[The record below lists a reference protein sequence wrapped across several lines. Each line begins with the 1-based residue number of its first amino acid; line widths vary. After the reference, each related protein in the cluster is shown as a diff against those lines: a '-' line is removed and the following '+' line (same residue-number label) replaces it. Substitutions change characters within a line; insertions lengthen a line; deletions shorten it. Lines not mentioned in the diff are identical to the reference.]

1 MKKNIIATLIL
12 TAAMSNTVFT
22 STVFA
27 STSDEDRARKA
38 YNDSIIEQCDSDRE
52 VAYMIMKTRQMNL
65 FTPSEHIQTIKDVHL
80 SSDSEKRFIAIVR
93 ETYNAKLEPS
103 RYTETIAK
111 GFGYEKQVKCLNKY
125 LGKAL

>member
-12 TAAMSNTVFT
+12 TAALSNTVFT
-22 STVFA
+22 STVLA
-27 STSDEDRARKA
+27 STSEEDRARKVYSEA
-38 YNDSIIEQCDSDRE
+38 IIEQCDSDRE

-80 SSDSEKRFIAIVR
+80 SSDSEKRTIELVR
-93 ETYNAKLEPS
+93 ETYNTKLEPA
-103 RYTETIAK
+103 RYTETIAN

>member
-1 MKKNIIATLIL
+1 MKKSIIATIIL
-12 TAAMSNTVFT
+12 TAALSN
-22 STVFA
+22 TVFA
-27 STSDEDRARKA
+27 STAEEDARKV
-38 YNDSIIEQCDSDRE
+38 YNNSIIEQCDSDRE

-65 FTPSEHIQTIKDVHL
+65 FTQSEHIQTIKDNHL
-80 SSDSEKRFIAIVR
+80 PSEYEKRVVAIVR
-93 ETYNAKLEPS
+93 ETYDAKLEPS

>member
-12 TAAMSNTVFT
+12 TAALSNTF
-22 STVFA
+22 FA
-27 STSDEDRARKA
+27 STVLASTSEDNARKV
-38 YNDSIIEQCDSDRE
+38 YNNSIIEQCDSDRE

-80 SSDSEKRFIAIVR
+80 PSDSEKRTIEIVR
-93 ETYNAKLEPS
+93 ETYNTKLEPS
-103 RYTETIAK
+103 RYTETIAR

>member
-12 TAAMSNTVFT
+12 TAALSNA
-22 STVFA
+22 VFA
-27 STSDEDRARKA
+27 STSEEDRARKVYSEA
-38 YNDSIIEQCDSDRE
+38 IIEQCDSDRE

-80 SSDSEKRFIAIVR
+80 SSDSEKRAIELVR
-93 ETYNAKLEPS
+93 ETYNTKLEPA